1 MVNRDDTTTNECLP
15 IKLNEV
21 KKKKNVTSKQKQK
34 MRVIEIIF
42 REHGQQD
49 FHSHSQCH
57 CNRVDVPERY
67 VHSKTKTGMT

>member
-1 MVNRDDTTTNECLP
+1 MFTYQTKRS
-15 IKLNEV
+15 
-21 KKKKNVTSKQKQK
+21 KKKNVTSKQKQK

-67 VHSKTKTGMT
+67 VHLKTNGNPVARVPER